1 MAAGLSTTS
10 SRRTRSTSSTSF
22 VRRRAARAPPA
33 AISHASACASRMA
46 FARIAR
52 VPRSLP
58 WIAGRAATRAGA
70 RWRVQARAR
79 PCSTT
84 SRGKGTLGR
93 TSTAASTRQCSCAS
107 RRTSCG
113 GCPRS
118 SRTTRCTTCAARH
131 VGAATMR
138 HTMRHTMCDERA
150 AAPHALLLTLRPQIA
165 YVCRCEEC
173 TGGTAPAGDAP
184 GGDAPGGDAPV
195 GEALNG
201 QPIGPTGRWAYKFDS
216 EGGAVGGSRGIG
228 LHADEVPPVYTSPM
242 PPPGSRLVRTLSL
255 ASSALV
261 VPTHVC
267 RRALGGNQSKLL
279 DRP

>member
-1 MAAGLSTTS
+1 MAAGSSTTS
-10 SRRTRSTSSTSF
+10 SRRTRSRSSTSF

-33 AISHASACASRMA
+33 AISHASACASHTA
-46 FARIAR
+46 CARIAR

-70 RWRVQARAR
+70 RWRMQARAR

-138 HTMRHTMCDERA
+138 RTMRHTMCDERA
-150 AAPHALLLTLRPQIA
+150 AAPHALLLTLRPQIG

-173 TGGTAPAGDAP
+173 TGGTAPA
-184 GGDAPGGDAPV
+184 GDAPV

-228 LHADEVPPVYTSPM
+228 LHADEVPPVYTSPV
-242 PPPGSRLVRTLSL
+242 PASLPPGSRLGGTLSL

-261 VPTHVC
+261 VPTHVR

-279 DRP
+279 DRA